1 MFTSLSTYSTNRPT
15 IPLFIFRCEK
25 CFFAEKVEIIVMK
38 DYTKLTLEDLAIL
51 AKTAKHKRLLDSLF
65 EEIVSRMET
74 KIWNIVH
81 RYNAKGSTPDDLYQE
96 ALIVLSEKAIP
107 HYKPPHPFTSFAL
120 LIIRRRLINLIAHTK
135 LKNRIVLDTSISLDF
150 DHSTNNDGCSLV
162 DIASSGGTVLDDLQ
176 CQEYYHLLFKRLFS
190 VLTKFERE
198 VFLLRAQNRKLA
210 EILKKLNEG
219 QQGKYN
225 YKHVDNAMCNIKNKA
240 KIVLKEHD
248 IEYA

>member
-1 MFTSLSTYSTNRPT
+1 
-15 IPLFIFRCEK
+15 
-25 CFFAEKVEIIVMK
+25 MK
-38 DYTKLTLEDLAIL
+38 DYTKLTLEDLVKL
-51 AKTAKHKRLLDSLF
+51 AQTAKHKRLTDSIF
-65 EEIVSRMET
+65 EEIVKRMET
-74 KIWNIVH
+74 KIWQVVH
-81 RYNAKGSTPDDLYQE
+81 GFYAKGSTADDIYQE
-96 ALIVLSEKAIP
+96 ALLILHTKAIP
-107 HYKPPHPFTSFAL
+107 RYKPPHPFTPFAML
-120 LIIRRRLINLIAHTK
+120 LIRRRMINLVKYTE
-135 LKNRIVLDTSISLDF
+135 LKNVLVLNTSTSLDAN
-150 DHSTNNDGCSLV
+150 HSVNDDSCSLA
-162 DIASSGGTVLDDLQ
+162 DIFSTSGTVLDNLQ
-176 CQEYYHLLFKRLFS
+176 GQEYYHLLFKRLFS